1 MFILSPINNT
11 VKLCF
16 LLICV
21 LVVIRIRVLRKT
33 IVLIFLTLNIFSSWK
48 VDKTSVICSLLMLW
62 SSLLKCTKLVLI
74 VWRRALE
81 SSELIR
87 VVNLITRLE
96 STKGIALLLSK
107 KFRFFISWLLHL
119 LHLHKELL
127 IFRLV
132 NLCRESTLILN
143 LLLLHHLL
151 HLKHRWL
158 SWLLILVWL
167 SNESK
172 CRHIWLESCCLRY
185 LYLNL
190 RLVI

>member
-48 VDKTSVICSLLMLW
+48 VDKTSVICTLLLLW

-107 KFRFFISWLLHL
+107 KFRLFINWLLHL

-190 RLVI
+190 RLFI